1 MDDQK
6 NTTME
11 NDFTPEVSS
20 ANMFRL
26 PLGEKYAKNFSEV
39 FNAPIEEQDRVM
51 GELYE
56 SSKED
61 ESLTEKQKKI
71 IAGCTLAY
79 NMAQAEKGV
88 STPIIS
94 FVKTKKPNLT
104 KAVTGKNFIR
114 YRRTIE
120 DLYQFNERTGFW
132 IHVAELPK
140 LIKYCENTFGFVK
153 KEDANKTIQEI
164 DEDLEY
170 EVMYV
175 AAISKFS
182 RTIALTDYIA
192 QWYVVMLMKQIKL
205 LSFVHHDIIKAN
217 EAITD
222 QAKNMIKTVN
232 YIHYLEL
239 ERFNASKPKTE
250 EEKAKEAELVK
261 QEEQEY
267 EEMMDKEADTVLEKT
282 GTFDE
287 RTLEPELS
295 IYEEQKIPDNAET
308 IEV

>member
-6 NTTME
+6 NITVE

-26 PLGEKYAKNFSEV
+26 PLGEKYAKKFSEV
-39 FNAPIEEQDRVM
+39 FNATIEEQDKVM

-94 FVKTKKPNLT
+94 FVKSKKPNLT
-104 KAVTGKNFIR
+104 KAVSGKNYIR

-140 LIKYCENTFGFVK
+140 LIKYCEATFGFMK
-153 KEDANKTIQEI
+153 KEDVNKSFQEI
-164 DEDLEY
+164 NEDLEY

-175 AAISKFS
+175 AAISRFS

-205 LSFVHHDIIKAN
+205 LSFVHSDIIKSNA
-217 EAITD
+217 AITD
-222 QAKNMIKTVN
+222 QAKNMIKGMS
-232 YIHYLEL
+232 YIHHLEM
-239 ERFNASKPKTE
+239 ERFKDSHPKAE
-250 EEKAKEAELVK
+250 EDKTKEAELIK
-261 QEEQEY
+261 QEEAEY
-267 EEMMDKEADTVLEKT
+267 EDMLDKESDTVLDQT

-287 RTLEPELS
+287 KTLEPELS
-295 IYEEQKIPDNAET
+295 IRDEQKIPDNAE
-308 IEV
+308 IVEV